1 MDEPLG
7 SIQLS
12 DDLKGFSAK
21 ILEWKQEYRN
31 IYYQKV
37 GTNEYIYRL
46 LTKNEYLSLY
56 FMQFHISSSAE
67 DILLDKCVLY
77 PEYHEH
83 DWNEL
88 KAGEP
93 ATLVENILISSG
105 FSNLDNIKKDLDK
118 EREKIRLL
126 DNQIVV
132 VICKAFPHITPSE
145 IDTFD
150 YPTIIH
156 YVALAE
162 AILGTELEIKKLE
175 DPKKPIDF
183 NKDNREHGF
192 GPKAIF
198 PQKPMKRR

>member
-105 FSNLDNIKKDLDK
+105 FSNLDN
-118 EREKIRLL
+118 
-126 DNQIVV
+126 
-132 VICKAFPHITPSE
+132 
-145 IDTFD
+145 
-150 YPTIIH
+150 
-156 YVALAE
+156 
-162 AILGTELEIKKLE
+162 
-175 DPKKPIDF
+175 
-183 NKDNREHGF
+183 
-192 GPKAIF
+192 
-198 PQKPMKRR
+198 